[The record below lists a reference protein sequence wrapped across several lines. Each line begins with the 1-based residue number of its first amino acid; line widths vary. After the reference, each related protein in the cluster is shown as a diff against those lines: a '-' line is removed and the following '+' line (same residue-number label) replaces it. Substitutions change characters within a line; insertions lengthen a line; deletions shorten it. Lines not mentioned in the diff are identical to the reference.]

1 MIICSDT
8 LSFTTQRKSNLSY
21 YKKDAHA
28 LRCVGVLFL
37 LIFSHTQKKGTA
49 DLTVPF
55 LYVGANSVRPFN
67 VAFSMTIYPF

>member
-8 LSFTTQRKSNLSY
+8 LSFTILRKSNLNY

-28 LRCVGVLFL
+28 LRCVGALF
-37 LIFSHTQKKGTA
+37 FGYFHTKKGTA

-55 LYVGANSVRPFN
+55 Y
-67 VAFSMTIYPF
+67 M

>member
-55 LYVGANSVRPFN
+55 YMQWRT
-67 VAFSMTIYPF
+67 AFARLM

>member
-8 LSFTTQRKSNLSY
+8 LSFTILRKSNLSY

-28 LRCVGVLFL
+28 LRCVGALFL
-37 LIFSHTQKKGTA
+37 LILSHTKKGTA

-55 LYVGANSVRPFN
+55 Y
-67 VAFSMTIYPF
+67 M

>member
-8 LSFTTQRKSNLSY
+8 LSFTILRKSNLSY

-28 LRCVGVLFL
+28 LRCVGVLF
-37 LIFSHTQKKGTA
+37 FGYFHTKKGTA

-55 LYVGANSVRPFN
+55 LYVGANSVRLFN
-67 VAFSMTIYPF
+67 VEFSMTTYPF

>member
-8 LSFTTQRKSNLSY
+8 LSFTILRKSNLSC

-28 LRCVGVLFL
+28 LRCVGVLFFAY
-37 LIFSHTQKKGTA
+37 FSHTQKKGTA

-55 LYVGANSVRPFN
+55 LYAVANSVRPFN
-67 VAFSMTIYPF
+67 VAFL